1 MSRTGV
7 LRSRSL
13 WIAIPLVAVVAAA
26 LLASTGGDGE
36 PADPTETR
44 VVPPAQRSPAPSG
57 AVPLLEDDGTLSL
70 DELRGEVVVVNFW
83 ASWCGPC
90 RREQPELN
98 DAHGRLSG
106 DGVKFLGVAVNDTV
120 ANAQAHWRE
129 FAPPYRSVLDR
140 DASYAAGFG
149 GIAPSALPTTLVVDR
164 EGRVAARIFGET
176 DADEVVQVTRRIV
189 GESAG

>member
-26 LLASTGGDGE
+26 LLASTGGGGE

-44 VVPPAQRSPAPSG
+44 VVPAARRSPAPSG
-57 AVPLLEDDGTLSL
+57 AVPLLEGDGTLGL
-70 DELRGEVVVVNFW
+70 DALRGEVVVVNFW

-98 DAHGRLSG
+98 DAHSRLSG
-106 DGVKFLGVAVNDTV
+106 AGVTFLGVAVNDTV

-189 GESAG
+189 GDGAG